1 MIGINYTRQATATL
15 TMLFLTWGWLLIA
28 VLPLTQLG
36 GRALFNVLA
45 SIYGLWGLLSLWG
58 RAQRLDA
65 TTTLLYWAMLGV
77 FLLGIPMA
85 VDPKEGLKVWAGFL
99 APSLALL
106 LVQAALWEPA
116 NTLDR
121 LLGCIALFG
130 SLTLAGLSITLCYYG
145 FEWSG
150 QPFDPKTQL
159 REDELPFLLPFLL
172 GGFWWRFSG
181 WRRYWGMIGVVAAV
195 FAYIVISG
203 GRAAFLG
210 AVIALL
216 VFGKILLGW
225 HLRWLIVLAA
235 VVLAIVIVA
244 DAGLFRRSDLD
255 PQHPVNAFTSGRSA
269 LWRQAL
275 AHPPQRPWLGVG
287 LGNGRYATETLSFE
301 LGGVQKRVQHLHNF
315 VLDAWY
321 ETGILGVGSLLMLIG
336 MVFWRLACQW
346 THLAQQDR
354 ERAGVLL
361 AAALAILGTAMLS
374 FSYTS
379 RHFSYLFL
387 CLGGLIYLSNPS
399 GERFAKKP
407 GPNGSLSKKMLV

>member
-1 MIGINYTRQATATL
+1 MTGSHYTRRTVTAL
-15 TMLFLTWGWLLIA
+15 AVFFLRWGWLLIA

-58 RAQRLDA
+58 CARRLDV
-65 TTTLLYWAMLGV
+65 TTTLLYVAMLAI

-106 LVQAALWEPA
+106 LVQVALWEPA
-116 NTLDR
+116 NTPDR
-121 LLGCIALFG
+121 LLDSIALFG

-150 QPFDPKTQL
+150 QPFDPRIQL

-172 GGFWWRFSG
+172 SWFWWHCAGS
-181 WRRYWGMIGVVAAV
+181 RRYLGMAGSVAAV
-195 FAYIVISG
+195 LAYVVISG

-210 AVIALL
+210 VVIALL

-225 HLRWLIVLAA
+225 RLRWLIALAA
-235 VVLAIVIVA
+235 VVLAIIIVA

-255 PQHPVNAFTSGRSA
+255 PQHPLNAFTSGRSA

-275 AHPPQRPWLGVG
+275 AHPPERPWLGVG

-321 ETGILGVGSLLMLIG
+321 ETGILGAGSLLALIS
-336 MVFWRLACQW
+336 MVFWRLARRWAC
-346 THLAQQDR
+346 LIPQDR

-379 RHFSYLFL
+379 RHFSYLFV
-387 CLGGLIYLSNPS
+387 CLGGLLYLSDPS
-399 GERFAKKP
+399 REVPAKKLDSDASFP
-407 GPNGSLSKKMLV
+407 